1 MGNHTYKGVLNFEL
15 KRPTGAS
22 PDFSLKEEEVPEKS
36 SGGVENPCHLCAP
49 LGAVVFFAGFEG
61 GITILHG
68 SQGCSTYVRRYL
80 ISHFRE
86 PVDVASS
93 NFIEASTIFGG
104 KDNVQRA
111 IGNVIRQYTPK
122 VIGIATTCLVETMG
136 EDIYGIVKE
145 MEARYPEV
153 LLIPVSTPG
162 FLYNHRE
169 GFQLAQSAL
178 LRVLATR
185 GNTDIG
191 PHHKTDTDA
200 AGIPFGN
207 NVDPLREP
215 LKGAKVP
222 SVLLFPNFASPADL
236 RWYKRV
242 GEFFDISLKVVG
254 DYSQTLDSGPWL
266 IYRGLASG
274 GTAQETI
281 ATLFRADA
289 VIGIGSL
296 PLKEPSPAEI
306 LQRYTHIP
314 AVNLP
319 VPIGLGYTDLF
330 MKHLSSLSGHPIPSV
345 VREERARLQDAYVDA
360 HKYVATLPCAVVG
373 DEDLVLSLASFLL
386 EIGAR
391 PVFCASGGKTG
402 YLRDGMLR
410 LQAQWGDRWP
420 QNFEPVILSGTD
432 FQHVEELIKRL
443 GVRLI
448 LGSSKAYTMARTLG
462 IPLVRCGFPIH
473 DRFGASQ
480 ILHVG
485 YEGTYNLL
493 RLVVNAL
500 IEQEQ
505 ETNPVGYTYY

>member
-1 MGNHTYKGVLNFEL
+1 MNNNKYKGVLNFEF
-15 KRPTGAS
+15 KGSRAAS
-22 PDFSLKEEEVPEKS
+22 PGFFLKEERSPDKNR
-36 SGGVENPCHLCAP
+36 GGVENPCHLCAP
-49 LGAVVFFAGFEG
+49 LGAVVFFAGLER

-104 KDNVQRA
+104 KENVQRA
-111 IGNVIRQYTPK
+111 IANVLRQYSPK

-136 EDIYGIVKE
+136 EDIYALTKE
-145 MEARYPEV
+145 MEAQYPEV

-178 LRVLATR
+178 LRVLAGR
-185 GNTDIG
+185 GYSKTG
-191 PHHKTDTDA
+191 PHHKIDGG
-200 AGIPFGN
+200 AG
-207 NVDPLREP
+207 DM
-215 LKGAKVP
+215 P
-222 SVLLFPNFASPADL
+222 SSHLNSLLENLTVSQKPSITLFPNFASPADL

-242 GEFFDISLKVVG
+242 GELFDISLKVVG

-274 GTAQETI
+274 GTSQESM
-281 ATLFRADA
+281 ATLFHADA
-289 VIGIGSL
+289 AIGIGVL
-296 PLKEPSPAEI
+296 PLKEPSPGEI
-306 LQRYTHIP
+306 IQRYTSIP
-314 AVNLP
+314 VVELP
-319 VPIGLGYTDLF
+319 IPIGLGYTDQF
-330 MKHLSSLSGHPIPSV
+330 VKHLSHLSGHPIPSV
-345 VREERARLQDAYVDA
+345 IREERARLQDAYVDA
-360 HKYVATLPCAVVG
+360 HKYVAALPCAVVG

-420 QNFEPVILSGTD
+420 RNFEPVILSGTD
-432 FQHVEELIKRL
+432 FHHVEELIKRL

-448 LGSSKAYTMARTLG
+448 IGSSKAYTMARTLG

-473 DRFGASQ
+473 DRFGSSQ

-505 ETNPVGYTYY
+505 ETSPVGYTYY